1 MDYPHP
7 QHCLEVLF
15 HSQAEYNYGQ
25 YSNAGVDALLKEAG
39 TEPDSGKSLE
49 MYQQVEKILV
59 ADAACLPLWFGE
71 NYLLVKPYVK
81 AYSLS
86 PLGFAKLNRV
96 TVSEK

>member
-1 MDYPHP
+1 
-7 QHCLEVLF
+7 
-15 HSQAEYNYGQ
+15 
-25 YSNAGVDALLKEAG
+25 
-39 TEPDSGKSLE
+39 

-81 AYSLS
+81 GYSLN
-86 PLGFAKLNRV
+86 PLGFANLNRV